1 LPGVFAPAGWRE
13 ALPMM
18 QAGSKWQ
25 IFVPTELAYGQES
38 FGRIPPNSAL
48 IFEIELLAIGMPDT
62 PRRTARRRPRCL
74 RLRPPGVDL
83 GCGSHPAVL

>member
-25 IFVPTELAYGQES
+25 IFGPTNLSYGQES

-48 IFEIELLAIGMPDT
+48 IFEIELLGIGMPEASQEGGQAAT
-62 PRRTARRRPRCL
+62 PA
-74 RLRPPGVDL
+74 
-83 GCGSHPAVL
+83 PAAPTTGG